1 MGLIRPDRYL
11 SDVTAVD
18 LDGLRAAGVRAV
30 LLDLDNTILPRDS
43 EEIPPEL
50 EAWVRSLTVAGFA
63 VSFVS
68 NNWHRSVYDRATAL
82 GTGIVAK
89 AFKPA
94 PFAFLIAL
102 RRLKVRPRH
111 AVVIGDQLFTDVI
124 GGNLIGAMTV
134 LVRPLSVS
142 DLAHTLLLRRLER
155 VIMAGRRPE
164 A

>member
-11 SDVTAVD
+11 SDVTKVD
-18 LDGLRAAGVRAV
+18 LDDLRTAGVRAV
-30 LLDLDNTILPRDS
+30 LLDLDNTILPRDRHDV
-43 EEIPPEL
+43 PPEL
-50 EAWVRSLTVAGFA
+50 ETWVRSLPEAGFA

-68 NNWHRSVYDRATAL
+68 NNWHESVYARAAAL
-82 GTGIVAK
+82 GVDIVAK

-102 RRLKVRPRH
+102 GRLGFRPRQT
-111 AVVIGDQLFTDVI
+111 VVIGDQLFTDVI

-134 LVRPLSVS
+134 LVKPLSRS
-142 DLAHTLLLRRLER
+142 DLQHTLLLRRLER
-155 VIMAGRRPE
+155 VILADREPE